1 MIKVYATKEDYYK
14 YCNDIFEDDI
24 ELKQY
29 LELASIDINKAT
41 LTRIEK
47 KGFDNLTS
55 QQKDLIIKAT
65 CKQAEYIKEEGI
77 YDDSNISSYSIGG
90 DLTVNKKDSL
100 EINDRLKISKLAFI
114 YLKRTGLTTRI
125 T

>member
-1 MIKVYATKEDYYK
+1 MIKVYATKEDYNK
-14 YCNDIFEDDI
+14 NGNDIFEDDI

-29 LELASIDINKAT
+29 LELASIDINRAT

-65 CKQAEYIKEEGI
+65 CMQAEYIKEEGI

-90 DLTVNKKDSL
+90 DLTVNEKDSL

-114 YLKRTGLTTRI
+114 YLKRTGLTSRI
-125 T
+125 A

>member
-1 MIKVYATKEDYYK
+1 MIKVYATKEDYNK
-14 YCNDIFEDDI
+14 YGNDIFEDNT
-24 ELKQY
+24 ELNQY
-29 LELASIDINKAT
+29 LELASIDINRAT

-65 CKQAEYIKEEGI
+65 CMQAEYIKEEGI

-114 YLKRTGLTTRI
+114 YLKRTGLASRI
-125 T
+125 I